1 MLCRVRLMDDFDLID
16 QLDLGPDTMNVTCA
30 CFEEHLRGHRGA
42 IKSTLMDPSILA
54 GLGNTYTDEVLIQA
68 RIHPLTPTDVLSER
82 ERHALYRMM
91 RCCARPSTSIPKP
104 LDCHA
109 PISSRTAAA
118 ARVVRGATALSVAT
132 KSPAAPPTFAQR
144 AE

>member
-82 ERHALYRMM
+82 ERHALR
-91 RCCARPSTSIPKP
+91 ST
-104 LDCHA
+104 A
-109 PISSRTAAA
+109 
-118 ARVVRGATALSVAT
+118 
-132 KSPAAPPTFAQR
+132 
-144 AE
+144 